1 LAKLDPK
8 PLRKIGVVHHRAF
21 VYAPVCAALLGLAGC
36 AAVGPNF
43 ESPAAPNSATYTNQ
57 ALPAH
62 TAATANVA
70 QGGAQKFV
78 PQAQP
83 DSAWWA
89 NLGSAALTA
98 LIEQGLAA
106 SPTLA
111 SAQAKLRQAEK
122 TFAAQSG
129 SSELPQVNG
138 KLGAQRQ
145 GINSANFGQS
155 GGEKNFNLYNA
166 GLTIGYNIDLFGENR
181 RTLEGLAAQTDYQ
194 RYQLQAA
201 RLTLAGNIAIA
212 AITQALLN
220 AQINAT
226 ESIIKN
232 QSQQIDL
239 INARLRLGA
248 ATRSDVLILQ
258 SQRDQTRASL
268 PPLKLKRAQTDH
280 LLATLTGQMPSA
292 AQIPTF
298 NLDALNLPSELPVV
312 VPSAWVRARPD
323 IQAASALLHVA
334 TAQYGVA
341 VANLYPQI
349 NLTATLGSQG
359 ITPASLFNASSL
371 IWSLIGG
378 LTQPIFNG
386 GLKAASEAASANV
399 SASAANYQQVV
410 LDGLRNVADTL
421 QACTLD
427 ADTLSAQVAA
437 EQSAAQ
443 SLALVEQQLKLGSA
457 TSLQLLTAQQQ
468 VTQSRLSTLAARA
481 QRLSD
486 SVAFYQAMGS
496 ENSAY
501 PPKDSAPDPIQ
512 AAATTTQLSIHS
524 QPEKNTK

>member
-1 LAKLDPK
+1 LHHQEFPLAKFAPK

-21 VYAPVCAALLGLAGC
+21 VYALIYAALLGLTGC
-36 AAVGPNF
+36 AAVGPDF
-43 ESPAAPNSATYTNQ
+43 TAPSLPDSANYTTQ

-62 TAATANVA
+62 TTATANVA
-70 QGGAQKFV
+70 QGAAQSFV
-78 PQAQP
+78 VQTQP

-89 NLGSAALTA
+89 HLGSPALTA
-98 LIEQGLAA
+98 LIEQGLSA

-111 SAQAKLRQAEK
+111 SAQAKLQQAEK
-122 TFAAQSG
+122 TYAAQAG
-129 SSELPQVNG
+129 STELPQLNA
-138 KLGAQRQ
+138 KLGAQRS
-145 GINSANFGQS
+145 GINSANFGQA
-155 GGEKNFNLYNA
+155 GGEKNFNLFNT
-166 GLTIGYNIDLFGENR
+166 GLTASYNLDLFGENR
-181 RTLEGLAAQTDYQ
+181 RTLEALAAQTDYQ

-201 RLTLAGNIAIA
+201 RLTLAANIATA

-220 AQINAT
+220 AQITAT
-226 ESIIKN
+226 QSIIQN
-232 QSQQIDL
+232 QGQQIDL
-239 INARLRLGA
+239 LNARLKLGA

-268 PPLKLKRAQTDH
+268 PPLQLKRAQTDH
-280 LLATLTGQMPSA
+280 LLATLTGQMPGA

-298 NLDALNLPSELPVV
+298 NLDALSLPSELPVV

-349 NLTATLGSQG
+349 NLSATVGSQG

-421 QACTLD
+421 QACHLD
-427 ADTLSAQVAA
+427 ADTLRAQVAA
-437 EQSAAQ
+437 EQSAMQ
-443 SLALVEQQLKLGSA
+443 SLTLIEQQLKLGAA

-486 SVAFYQAMGS
+486 SVALYSAMGS
-496 ENSAY
+496 EHSPLLPSAQ
-501 PPKDSAPDPIQ
+501 S
-512 AAATTTQLSIHS
+512 TTHY
-524 QPEKNTK
+524 QPENNTK

>member
-1 LAKLDPK
+1 MAKLDPK
-8 PLRKIGVVHHRAF
+8 PLRQMGAVHHRTF
-21 VYAPVCAALLGLAGC
+21 VYAPVYAALLGLAGC

-43 ESPAAPNSATYTNQ
+43 KAPAAPDSAPYTTH
-57 ALPAH
+57 ALPAE

-78 PQAQP
+78 QQAQP

-89 NLGSAALTA
+89 HLGSAELTA

-111 SAQAKLRQAEK
+111 SAQAKLTQAEK
-122 TFAAQSG
+122 TYAAQSG
-129 SSELPQVNG
+129 STQLPQVNA

-166 GLTIGYNIDLFGENR
+166 GLTASYNLDLFGENR

-201 RLTLAGNIAIA
+201 RLTLAGTIATT

-226 ESIIKN
+226 ESIIQN

-239 INARLRLGA
+239 INSRLKLGA
-248 ATRSDVLILQ
+248 ATRSDVLSLQ
-258 SQRDQTRASL
+258 SQRDQTRANL

-280 LLATLTGQMPSA
+280 LLATLTGQMPGA
-292 AQIPTF
+292 AHIPTF
-298 NLDALNLPSELPVV
+298 NLDALTLPSELPVV

-349 NLTATLGSQG
+349 NLSATLGSQG

-421 QACTLD
+421 QACYWD

-437 EQSAAQ
+437 EQSAKQ
-443 SLALVEQQLKLGSA
+443 SLSLVEQQLKLGSA

-468 VTQSRLSTLAARA
+468 VTQSRLLTLAARA

-486 SVAFYQAMGS
+486 SVALYQAMGS
-496 ENSAY
+496 EQT
-501 PPKDSAPDPIQ
+501 PPTPNLPSS
-512 AAATTTQLSIHS
+512 THLSIHS
-524 QPEKNTK
+524 QPESNTK

>member
-1 LAKLDPK
+1 MAKLDPK
-8 PLRKIGVVHHRAF
+8 PLRQMGVIHHRTF
-21 VYAPVCAALLGLAGC
+21 VYAPVYAALLGLAGC

-43 ESPAAPNSATYTNQ
+43 KAPAAPDSAPYTTH
-57 ALPAH
+57 ALPAQ

-78 PQAQP
+78 QQAQP
-83 DSAWWA
+83 DSTWWA
-89 NLGSAALTA
+89 HLGSAELTA

-111 SAQAKLRQAEK
+111 SAQAKLKQAEK
-122 TFAAQSG
+122 TYAAQSG
-129 SSELPQVNG
+129 STQLPQVNA

-166 GLTIGYNIDLFGENR
+166 GLTASYNLDLFGENR

-201 RLTLAGNIAIA
+201 RLTLAGTIATT

-226 ESIIKN
+226 ESIIQN

-239 INARLRLGA
+239 INARLKLGA
-248 ATRSDVLILQ
+248 ATRSDVLSLQ
-258 SQRDQTRASL
+258 SQRDQTRANL

-280 LLATLTGQMPSA
+280 LLATLTGQIPGA
-292 AQIPTF
+292 AHIPTF
-298 NLDALNLPSELPVV
+298 NLDALTLPSELPVV

-349 NLTATLGSQG
+349 NLSATLGSQG

-421 QACTLD
+421 QACYWD

-437 EQSAAQ
+437 EQSAKQ
-443 SLALVEQQLKLGSA
+443 SLSLVEQQLKLGSA

-468 VTQSRLSTLAARA
+468 VTQSRLLTLAARA

-486 SVAFYQAMGS
+486 SVALYQAMGS
-496 ENSAY
+496 EQT
-501 PPKDSAPDPIQ
+501 PPTPNLPSS
-512 AAATTTQLSIHS
+512 THLSIHS
-524 QPEKNTK
+524 QPESNTK